1 MKKKEDKKE
10 EEKVEKKNKKGL
22 IAIIIIVLLLIV
34 IGVLCYFLFFG
45 DKITVNTNGGTIK
58 SELKVDNGEIVELPV
73 IEKEGYKVVAYVN
86 ENNKVVKKG
95 SKVKKNS
102 KITPVYVKDDA
113 ETVKVTFM
121 DGDTKLAE
129 LTLEKNADLILIE
142 DQVKEGYTF
151 GGWLLENGM
160 ALVGNPK
167 VDRDLTLKAN
177 WLSTSKEYVT
187 ITVMTAEEEVVGE
200 YKMEKDTKAILPPI
214 PKKEGYVFNEWI
226 IVNQFVPFN
235 EERIIDEDTSIK
247 PVWDK
252 YECPEGCTVNED
264 GKTCSKITTA
274 DKVTKQGCPSGAFE
288 YYGNCITLKGAGDAR
303 VRQCAQG
310 PEFGYKEMYYGDYCA
325 IVVKKVTITACPTGY
340 TEKDGTCTK
349 TEVVNCTK
357 VEQ

>member
-10 EEKVEKKNKKGL
+10 EEKVEKKSKKGL

-86 ENNKVVKKG
+86 ENNRVVKKG
-95 SKVKKNS
+95 SKVKKDS

-160 ALVGNPK
+160 VLVGTPK

-177 WLSTSKEYVT
+177 WISKEKELVT
-187 ITVMTAEEEVVGE
+187 ITVLTAEGEKVGE
-200 YKMEKDTKAILPPI
+200 YKQEKGSIIKLPTNPA
-214 PKKEGYVFNEWI
+214 KEGYVFAFWYNDDDMMKEI
-226 IVNQFVPFN
+226 GQDFIV
-235 EERIIDEDTSIK
+235 EKDISIK
-247 PVWDK
+247 PMWDK
-252 YECPEGCTVNED
+252 YECPEDCAINDD
-264 GKTCSKITTA
+264 GKTCSKVTTA

-288 YYGNCITLKGAGDAR
+288 YYGKCITMQGAVSANI
-303 VRQCAQG
+303 RQCDGDMSGREA
-310 PEFGYKEMYYGDYCA
+310 YYNNYCVK
-325 IVVKKVTITACPTGY
+325 VVKKVTITACPTGY